1 MVVATSEGLERA
13 SAERRARWLRQ
24 RRRRRVFW
32 LIVAIV
38 LLAAGLGLLL
48 SRGGTSMS
56 ARLAAQ
62 SAAPTRP
69 MPVRPLPA
77 P

>member
-48 SRGGTSMS
+48 ATRGHVHVRAPRGTIGCSDTAH
-56 ARLAAQ
+56 ARAA
-62 SAAPTRP
+62 AAGT
-69 MPVRPLPA
+69 
-77 P
+77 